1 MKKTDLHEL
10 RKDPLLGR
18 WVAVLN
24 QSKSPSEYGQYALD
38 ADKEENCI
46 FCAGKEKDTP
56 GEICSIPKS
65 GTGHN
70 PHEWWTRVI
79 PNFNPI
85 FRVEGELGRKGE
97 GMYDKMNS
105 IGANEI
111 IIESPEHSVRPE
123 DIGLD
128 QMVRVIMTYKDR
140 MVDLEKDHRL
150 RYTLIYKN
158 SGRKAGA
165 DFSHPISHLAS
176 TPVIPKRVKEEL
188 DGAKQYYAYKER
200 CIFCDIVREELRTA
214 TRVITETRYF
224 VAFCPFASKFPF
236 ETSIIPKRHNCA
248 FQDIRTDEIEDLAL
262 ILSVI
267 LKKLRASLTNLPFNY
282 FIHSA
287 PNRIPRKNHW
297 HTLGDDFH
305 WHLEIMPRLLNT
317 SGFEWSSGFYILPT
331 SPEDAAKH
339 LREV

>member
-1 MKKTDLHEL
+1 MKKTELHEL

-24 QSKSPSEYGQYALD
+24 QSKTPSEYHLQAHD
-38 ADKEENCI
+38 TDIEENCI
-46 FCAGKEKDTP
+46 FCAGRESDTP
-56 GEICSIPKS
+56 EEISSTPRS

-79 PNFNPI
+79 PHLNPI
-85 FRVEGELGRKGE
+85 FRVEGDLGRKGE

-128 QMVRVIMTYKDR
+128 QMIRVIMTYRER

-158 SGRKAGA
+158 SGKQAGA
-165 DFSHPISHLAS
+165 VYSHPISHLAS
-176 TPVIPKRVKEEL
+176 TPIIPKRVKDEL
-188 DGAKQYYAYKER
+188 DSAKQYYSYKER

-214 TRVITETRYF
+214 SRVITETKYF
-224 VAFCPFASKFPF
+224 IAFCPFASKFPF
-236 ETSIIPKRHNCA
+236 EISIIPKRHNCA
-248 FQDIRTDEIEDLAL
+248 FQDIRTEEIEDMAL
-262 ILSVI
+262 ILSVV
-267 LKKLRASLTNLPFNY
+267 LKKLRASFTDLPFNY

-305 WHLEIMPRLLNT
+305 WHLEVIPRLFNT
-317 SGFEWSSGFYILPT
+317 SGFEWSSGLYILTT
-331 SPEDAAKH
+331 SPENAAKH